1 MYSLEFRVCN
11 TIVLLKV
18 NNICKSYSQHNYR
31 TVQISA
37 KLQILKEQQSRL
49 QDITKLT
56 ERSYYF
62 CL

>member
-1 MYSLEFRVCN
+1 
-11 TIVLLKV
+11 
-18 NNICKSYSQHNYR
+18 
-31 TVQISA
+31 VQISA